1 MQKKKS
7 KRDVQKHRSIFHK
20 QRRVERK
27 LMSYFV
33 NKIRFIVAPQ
43 TKETARWSLQ
53 VQFYRLHYTGWIAGY
68 KNYYCIIETQL
79 ICVTIRSVHYN

>member
-1 MQKKKS
+1 MQKTS

-43 TKETARWSLQ
+43 TKETAR
-53 VQFYRLHYTGWIAGY
+53 
-68 KNYYCIIETQL
+68 
-79 ICVTIRSVHYN
+79 